1 MFSGVVEPSLG
12 YYGAL
17 EYDNT
22 GEINLGLAREG
33 VFCVVLCR
41 GVAVRRVWGMGYG
54 VVTGGFSCAAQW

>member
-12 YYGAL
+12 YYGAP

-33 VFCVVLCR
+33 VFCVVIMP
-41 GVAVRRVWGMGYG
+41 WG
-54 VVTGGFSCAAQW
+54 GGS